1 MPRFGSGSDL
11 ARELGITRQAVS
23 KAEKAGRIS
32 RAANGDFDLDA
43 ARIQYRL
50 HTDPEQQLRSLQQ
63 ERSTPAGVAVL
74 ERPSYEFEGDAKA
87 LVAAK
92 ARREQAEA
100 QIAELELAEKR
111 GEIIANA
118 DHKRVVFALCRSIC
132 DALMPLADRITPLV
146 AAESEPAKVHAV
158 ITAEIRQVLRM
169 LANTREPTDDA
180 ERLG

>member
-1 MPRFGSGSDL
+1 MPRFGNGADL

-43 ARIQYRL
+43 AKIQYRL

-63 ERSTPAGVAVL
+63 ERSAPAGVAVL
-74 ERPSYEFEGDAKA
+74 EPPVLQFEGDAKA

-92 ARREQAEA
+92 ARREAAEA

-111 GEIIANA
+111 GEIILNA
-118 DHKRVVFALCRSIC
+118 DHKRVIFALCRSIC
-132 DALMPLADRITPLV
+132 DALMPLADRMAPLV
-146 AAESEPAKVHAV
+146 AAESDPAKVHAI
-158 ITAEIRQVLRM
+158 ITGEVRQVLMTLRD
-169 LANTREPTDDA
+169 TREPVAEPVTDA
-180 ERLG
+180 

>member
-1 MPRFGSGSDL
+1 MPRFGNGADL

-43 ARIQYRL
+43 AKIQYRL

-63 ERSTPAGVAVL
+63 ERSAPAGVAVL
-74 ERPSYEFEGDAKA
+74 DRPPLEFQGDAA
-87 LVAAK
+87 RLVGAK
-92 ARREQAEA
+92 ARREAAEA

-111 GEIIANA
+111 GEIILNA

-132 DALMPLADRITPLV
+132 DALMPLADRMAPLV
-146 AAESEPAKVHAV
+146 AAESDPAKVHAI
-158 ITAEIRQVLRM
+158 ITGEVRQVLMTLRD
-169 LANTREPTDDA
+169 TREPVAEPVADA
-180 ERLG
+180 

>member
-1 MPRFGSGSDL
+1 MPRFGNGADL

-63 ERSTPAGVAVL
+63 ERSAPAGVAVL
-74 ERPSYEFEGDAKA
+74 ERPVLEFEGDAKA

-92 ARREQAEA
+92 ARREAAEA
-100 QIAELELAEKR
+100 QLAELELAEKR
-111 GEIIANA
+111 GEIILSS

-132 DALMPLADRITPLV
+132 DALMPLADRMAPLV
-146 AAESEPAKVHAV
+146 AAESDPAKVHAI
-158 ITAEIRQVLRM
+158 ITGEVRQVLM
-169 LANTREPTDDA
+169 LLKDTRRPADDPPSDA
-180 ERLG
+180 